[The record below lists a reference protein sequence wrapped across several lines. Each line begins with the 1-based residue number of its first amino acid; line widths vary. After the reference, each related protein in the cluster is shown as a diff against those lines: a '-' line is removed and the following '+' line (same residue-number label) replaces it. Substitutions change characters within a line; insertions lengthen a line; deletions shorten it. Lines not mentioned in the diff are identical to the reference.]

1 MGVCLYYQDLLLA
14 TYFNMSSN
22 DIIYLDLHSFTVKHT
37 DIEMDEDL
45 SYREVKCKDLKTA
58 LKTAKK
64 IQDKNNPE
72 YGIWLLNNP
81 K

>member
-1 MGVCLYYQDLLLA
+1 
-14 TYFNMSSN
+14 
-22 DIIYLDLHSFTVKHT
+22 
-37 DIEMDEDL
+37 MDEDL
-45 SYREVKCKDLKTA
+45 SYREIKCKDLKTA

-72 YGIWLLNNP
+72 YGVWLLNNP